1 MSRFAAGKN
10 GKPGKVGGPI
20 LLPDYTPMT
29 KAERLLAE
37 KFNETA
43 GEHELEPIEIRGPV
57 PGGKIT
63 RRVQRRPRRK
73 LTAVDIASYQD
84 AQRRAPKNVPIAAS
98 PGKRVQKY
106 QRNIMQAVRTARHTV
121 GLLIRA
127 AGLSSP
133 LMAEGSK
140 LDPYKQSIA
149 ARGTSISPPAAE
161 KFVPNPIKPEVRSV
175 AR

>member
-20 LLPDYTPMT
+20 LLPDYTPIT

-37 KFNETA
+37 KFNATA
-43 GEHELEPIEIRGPV
+43 KEHDLEPIEIRGPV

-63 RRVQRRPRRK
+63 RRVARRQKHK
-73 LTAVDIASYQD
+73 LTAVDVANYID
-84 AQRRAPKNVPIAAS
+84 AQRRAPAGVPVAAS
-98 PGKRVQKY
+98 SGKRVQKY
-106 QRNIMQAVRTARHTV
+106 QRSVMKAVRTARLTV
-121 GLLIRA
+121 GLLIRS
-127 AGLSSP
+127 AGLSAP
-133 LMAEGSK
+133 LVAQGSK

-149 ARGTSISPPAAE
+149 QRGTSISPPEAE